1 MVSRLLEV
9 LCQEIFRFFLSLA
22 NVSLFFLS
30 DPQCLIFFLLVI
42 LMVRVVFAVTV
53 QIPTFFI
60 SRIACVV
67 FFFLVG
73 GGGGGRETEV
83 FSEIDGCC
91 KMWLLGFQVDGFLPS
106 TVPGRSFDL
115 GNLFFHWMGNHT
127 VLARMLWRPPGGV
140 RGMPSV
146 IGLHTGVTE
155 I

>member
-9 LCQEIFRFFLSLA
+9 LCQEIFRFYLSLA

-60 SRIACVV
+60 SRIACLV

-91 KMWLLGFQVDGFLPS
+91 KM
-106 TVPGRSFDL
+106 
-115 GNLFFHWMGNHT
+115 
-127 VLARMLWRPPGGV
+127 
-140 RGMPSV
+140 
-146 IGLHTGVTE
+146 
-155 I
+155 